1 MMEKS
6 VKGIVA
12 KTQLVAF
19 MALLM
24 TAVCL
29 PATASL
35 PIQSANVTPH
45 VQNLVATLTDFGTED
60 FYAGALEGSIY
71 SANPSVRVSTI
82 THQIK
87 PFAVAEGS
95 YILAKA
101 ARRYPPGTVFVGE
114 VDPGSDKDR
123 RFIVLETLDGKLFVG
138 PDNGLFTGVMDDLG
152 LAHAYQITNRS
163 LINPEQESATFRSF
177 YISGPVAA
185 RLAAGV
191 RPESVGPEIEDP
203 VRLPTAR
210 PTINESMITGTII
223 HVDGYGNLLTNI
235 PGNSAGEAGIE
246 AGSPLKIRLGN
257 HSFNATFA
265 ITYSDVARGEWLA
278 MNSSE
283 GLLQASTNLGNAA
296 ATADASAGEPISFF
310 LRL

>member
-1 MMEKS
+1 
-6 VKGIVA
+6 
-12 KTQLVAF
+12 
-19 MALLM
+19 MALLT
-24 TAVCL
+24 TAMCL
-29 PATASL
+29 TATASL
-35 PIQSANVTPH
+35 PTQPANVNVTPP

-71 SANPSVRVSTI
+71 SANPSVRISTI

-114 VDPGSDKDR
+114 VDPGSAKGQ

-152 LAHAYQITNRS
+152 LAHAYQITNKS
-163 LINPEQESATFRSF
+163 LMNLEQESTTFRSF

-185 RLAAGV
+185 RLAGGV

-203 VRLPTAR
+203 VRLSTAQ
-210 PTINESMITGTII
+210 PSVNESMIMGAII
-223 HVDGYGNLLTNI
+223 LCRRLWQPADQY
-235 PGNSAGEAGIE
+235 SR
-246 AGSPLKIRLGN
+246 RLGQRGRN
-257 HSFNATFA
+257 KSRKAPKNKARQPKLQCHFCR
-265 ITYSDVARGEWLA
+265 YLQRCGPRRVAGHE
-278 MNSSE
+278 
-283 GLLQASTNLGNAA
+283 
-296 ATADASAGEPISFF
+296 
-310 LRL
+310 

>member
-1 MMEKS
+1 M
-6 VKGIVA
+6 I
-12 KTQLVAF
+12 AF
-19 MALLM
+19 IALLIA
-24 TAVCL
+24 AVYF
-29 PATASL
+29 PAMATLATQPANAAL
-35 PIQSANVTPH
+35 PI
-45 VQNLVATLTDFGTED
+45 QNLVATLTDLGTDD

-71 SANPSVRVSTI
+71 SANPSVRISTI

-114 VDPGSDKDR
+114 VDPGSDEDR
-123 RFIVLETLDGKLFVG
+123 RFIVLETSDGKLFVG

-152 LAHAYQITNRS
+152 LAHAYLITNKS
-163 LINPEQESATFRSF
+163 LMNLEQESATFRSF

-210 PTINESMITGTII
+210 PSVNESMITGTII

-235 PGNSAGEAGIE
+235 PGNMAGAAGLK
-246 AGSPLKIRLGN
+246 AGSPLKIKLGN
-257 HSFNATFA
+257 NSFNATFA
-265 ITYSDVARGEWLA
+265 VTYSDVAGGEWLA

-283 GLLQASTNLGNAA
+283 GLLQASRNLENAA
-296 ATADASAGEPISFF
+296 ATADASAGEPISFTI
-310 LRL
+310 RQISKQP